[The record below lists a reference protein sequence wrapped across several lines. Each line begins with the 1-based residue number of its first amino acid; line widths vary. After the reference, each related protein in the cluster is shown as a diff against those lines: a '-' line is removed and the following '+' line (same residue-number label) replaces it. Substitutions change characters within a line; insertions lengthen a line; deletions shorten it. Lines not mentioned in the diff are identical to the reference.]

1 MIVSVNHNEYA
12 DIQKFIAQPWKP
24 SLEIFATWFLHTGIP
39 FEMKETGPNLS
50 VMCVTIVASAAA
62 NSRITLGKGD
72 KKKKS
77 KKEKQE
83 EVVSSK
89 KSTVKWITNR

>member
-50 VMCVTIVASAAA
+50 VMCVTIEFRTGILLVQ
-62 NSRITLGKGD
+62 ILVVHFLTLYLLCRCNKRNC
-72 KKKKS
+72 S
-77 KKEKQE
+77 
-83 EVVSSK
+83 
-89 KSTVKWITNR
+89 NHY